1 MKTPNEPAC
10 PGRGKRMRHTRTIPR
25 LRTLPELHCYEC
37 RLCNLGLTEEY
48 IPDGVLEEAA
58 A

>member
-1 MKTPNEPAC
+1 
-10 PGRGKRMRHTRTIPR
+10 MRRTRTIPR

>member
-1 MKTPNEPAC
+1 MNNPNEPTC
-10 PGRGKRMRHTRTIPR
+10 PSCGKRMRHTRTIPQ
-25 LRTLPELHCYEC
+25 LRTLPELRCYDC

-48 IPDGVLEEAA
+48 IPHRVLGEAA